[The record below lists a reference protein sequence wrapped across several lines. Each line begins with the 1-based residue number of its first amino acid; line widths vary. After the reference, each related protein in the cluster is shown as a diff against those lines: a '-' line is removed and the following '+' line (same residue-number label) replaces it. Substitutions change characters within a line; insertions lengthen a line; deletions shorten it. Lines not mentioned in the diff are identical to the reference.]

1 MQSLV
6 GVQLYKLEHH
16 HEPGEVCKHQQL
28 LPRFHCVIAG
38 KHGTSD
44 QIASSKANLKVLFGW
59 KGEKVGR

>member
-28 LPRFHCVIAG
+28 LPRFHYVIAG

-59 KGEKVGR
+59 GVKK